1 MHVTVVALFSLALL
15 LMVVAFAR
23 EVRLRRSLQRLIRW
37 ILYRWKG
44 GTSEEDVF
52 NGSRNGDVRD
62 RWRL

>member
-15 LMVVAFAR
+15 VLVIALAR
-23 EVRLRRSLQRLIRW
+23 EVRLRRSLQRLLRW

-44 GTSEEDVF
+44 GASEEHSF
-52 NGSRNGDVRD
+52 RGDHPSADRD

>member
-15 LMVVAFAR
+15 VLVVALAR

-44 GTSEEDVF
+44 GTNEGDVF
-52 NGSRNGDVRD
+52 NGGRNRAPGN